1 MKNLFATD
9 TKYLNGHLALLV
21 GRIAFAVLMLTH
33 GLPKLAALFSGDPV
47 QFPAVFGMSAEL
59 SLTLAVFA
67 EVICSLLLLVGLG
80 TRAATIP
87 LIVTMLV
94 AVFSIH
100 AADAFAQKEL
110 AVLYLV
116 AFVIFFVAGSGKYSI
131 DHLLYTR
138 DRVKK
143 YEGYDDEDPYLAYL
157 KQ

>member
-1 MKNLFATD
+1 MKNLFATE
-9 TKYLNGHLALLV
+9 TKYLNGDLALLV
-21 GRIAFAVLMLTH
+21 GRIAFALLMLTH
-33 GLPKLAALFSGDPV
+33 GLPKMMTLFSGDPV

-67 EVICSLLLLVGLG
+67 EVLCSLLILVGLG

-87 LIVTMLV
+87 LIITMLV

-116 AFVIFFVAGSGKYSI
+116 AFVILFVAGSGRYSL
-131 DHLLYTR
+131 DHLLYSKA
-138 DRVKK
+138 RVKNFEK
-143 YEGYDDEDPYLAYL
+143 EEDPVFTALY
-157 KQ
+157 

>member
-1 MKNLFATD
+1 MKNLFATE
-9 TKYLNGHLALLV
+9 TKYLNGDLALLV
-21 GRIAFAVLMLTH
+21 GRIAFALLMLTH
-33 GLPKLAALFSGDPV
+33 GLPKMMTLFSGDPV

-67 EVICSLLLLVGLG
+67 EVLCSLLILVGLG

-87 LIVTMLV
+87 LIITMLV

-116 AFVIFFVAGSGKYSI
+116 AFVILFVAGSGRYSL
-131 DHLLYTR
+131 DHLVYSR
-138 DRVKK
+138 ARVKK
-143 YEGYDDEDPYLAYL
+143 FEEGEDPVFTAF
-157 KQ
+157 